1 MTARTDR
8 PLMQRDVRTPEE
20 AKQLICDLGAL
31 FYRLGWVTG
40 TGGGMSIAC
49 GERIFM
55 APSGVQKEHI
65 TPDTIYELDR
75 EGHVVAGP
83 PGELGLKV
91 SECRP
96 LFMAAYR
103 LRGAG
108 AVLHSHSLHAMLA
121 SLLFDRH
128 FEITHIEMLKG
139 MAGVGYTDRHRVP
152 IIENTP
158 REHQLEQAITQAIAD
173 APEHTHAVLV
183 RRHGVYVWGDTWLAA
198 KRHAE
203 CYDYLFQAAVEM
215 HRLGIDPTAPPG

>member
-1 MTARTDR
+1 MATTAER
-8 PLMQRDVRTPEE
+8 PLMQRDVQSHEE
-20 AKQLICDLGAL
+20 AKQLICELGAL

-40 TGGGMSIAC
+40 TGGGISIKQ
-49 GERIFM
+49 GNRIFM

-75 EGHVVAGP
+75 DGHVVSGP
-83 PGELGLKV
+83 PTELGLKV
-91 SECRP
+91 SEGQP
-96 LFMAAYR
+96 LFMAAYK

-108 AVLHSHSLHAMLA
+108 AVLHSHSINALLA
-121 SLLFDRH
+121 SLISGSQ

-139 MAGVGYTDRHRVP
+139 MQGVGYQDLLQIP

-158 REHQLEQAITQAIAD
+158 REHMLGDAITEAIAA
-173 APEHTHAVLV
+173 APANCHAVMV
-183 RRHGVYVWGDTWLAA
+183 RRHGVYVWGDTWVAA

-215 HRLGIDPTAPPG
+215 RKLGLDPALAP

>member
-1 MTARTDR
+1 VFEPHVLVDFQDGAEDGGTDFLDAIEADDLTA
-8 PLMQRDVRTPEE
+8 
-20 AKQLICDLGAL
+20 AL
-31 FYRLGWVTG
+31 
-40 TGGGMSIAC
+40 GGMKSTLASSPLLD
-49 GERIFM
+49 ELNSF
-55 APSGVQKEHI
+55 SGS
-65 TPDTIYELDR
+65 
-75 EGHVVAGP
+75 VAA
-83 PGELGLKV
+83 EMQQSAIL
-91 SECRP
+91 
-96 LFMAAYR
+96 
-103 LRGAG
+103 
-108 AVLHSHSLHAMLA
+108 AMLA

-139 MAGVGYTDRHRVP
+139 MAEVGYTDRHRVP